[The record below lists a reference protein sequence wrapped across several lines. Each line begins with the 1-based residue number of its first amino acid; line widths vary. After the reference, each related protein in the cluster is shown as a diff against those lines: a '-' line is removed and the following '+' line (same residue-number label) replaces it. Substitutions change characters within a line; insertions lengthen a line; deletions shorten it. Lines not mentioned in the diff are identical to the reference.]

1 MIMTIIAIYNRKGGV
16 AKTTTAINL
25 AAALANNQKRVLLI
39 DNAPQA
45 NATAGVGVN
54 PSAQPGIAAW
64 LTDSI
69 SVEKILI
76 HDVYQNLDLIPSD
89 YSIDRH
95 SPFIDRFSLSKHLSP
110 LATRYDFIIIDNDPT
125 LDLLTEN
132 ALYAADTVLIPL
144 RIDKFALDGY
154 RELRRHLKDFEK
166 ETDSKLKIL
175 GILLTQYESR
185 TRVMKGMRKELQSSL
200 GDLVFQTTIR
210 KNIQLVEAP
219 FLGRPIFD
227 YAPRA
232 NGAIDY
238 ESLAQ
243 EVLHRTKK
251 QAVS

>member
-1 MIMTIIAIYNRKGGV
+1 MTVIAIYNRKGGV

-54 PSAQPGIAAW
+54 PSAQSGIAAW
-64 LTDSI
+64 LTDRI
-69 SVEKILI
+69 PVEKVLI
-76 HDVYQNLDLIPSD
+76 REVYQNLDLIPSD
-89 YSIDRH
+89 YSINTH
-95 SPFIDRFSLSKHLSP
+95 SNFLDRFSLSSHLSL
-110 LATRYDFIIIDNDPT
+110 LANRYDFVVIDNDPT

-132 ALYAADTVLIPL
+132 ALYAADTILIPL

-154 RELRRHLKDFEK
+154 RELRQHLKAFEK
-166 ETDSKLKIL
+166 ETHSPLHIL

-185 TRVMKGMRKELQSSL
+185 TRVMKGMRKELESSL

-210 KNIQLVEAP
+210 KNIHLVEAP

-243 EVLHRTKK
+243 EVLQRTKK

>member
-1 MIMTIIAIYNRKGGV
+1 MTVIAIYNRKGGV

-69 SVEKILI
+69 PVEKVLI
-76 HDVYQNLDLIPSD
+76 HDVYQNLDLVPSD
-89 YSIDRH
+89 YSKNTH
-95 SPFIDRFSLSKHLSP
+95 SPFLDRFRLSNHISSLV
-110 LATRYDFIIIDNDPT
+110 TRYDFIIIDNDPT

-154 RELRRHLKDFEK
+154 RELRRHLRKFEK
-166 ETDSKLKIL
+166 ETHSHLEIL

-185 TRVMKGMRKELQSSL
+185 TRVMKGMREELQTTL
-200 GDLVFQTTIR
+200 GNLVFQTTIR

-219 FLGRPIFD
+219 FLGRPIYD

-232 NGAIDY
+232 KGAIDY
-238 ESLAQ
+238 EALAQ
-243 EVLHRTKK
+243 EVLERTK
-251 QAVS
+251 